1 MKLKNNSNRN
11 INEISEL
18 LGSFY
23 PFAKERMGF
32 DKDPEVCFEYD
43 PENAQYALGK
53 TAYYNPED
61 MTITIYVDGRHPK
74 DIMRSLSH
82 ELVHH
87 KQNCNGQF
95 DQGYTT
101 KEGYAQDDD
110 HLREMEKE
118 AYLEGN
124 MCFRDW
130 EDGYKKS
137 NPLQERKERL
147 FYKLLRNI

>member
-32 DKDPEVCFEYD
+32 DKDPEVCFESD

-87 KQNCNGQF
+87 NKIAMDSSIRDTRQKKATPKMTITFVKWKRKLILRAICVFVIGKMDIKNQTHFKKEKKDCFINC
-95 DQGYTT
+95 
-101 KEGYAQDDD
+101 
-110 HLREMEKE
+110 
-118 AYLEGN
+118 
-124 MCFRDW
+124 
-130 EDGYKKS
+130 
-137 NPLQERKERL
+137 
-147 FYKLLRNI
+147 